1 MPGLSGQGR
10 IVLFPR
16 LASGARGVGAW
27 MGNALTARLNL
38 SEDVVRRNESFSG
51 ARNPLRRLSR
61 NRQATLT
68 LVGDEFT
75 RANMATFFKGLNT
88 TVAAGTAVTNEVLNG
103 GGSGAP
109 AVGQIYTLGGA
120 NGARNVSAVVVR
132 DSTGTPKVLV
142 AGTNYRLNALTGTIE
157 ILDITTG
164 GPYVLPLRADYT
176 PGAHSL
182 TSLASA
188 ANVEVYVTAELINT
202 DPDAAANS
210 ALAFE
215 LYRVSFN
222 IAEALDMINDEFA
235 EFSITGDVLL
245 DATKPAAGALGQLG
259 AMIST

>member
-1 MPGLSGQGR
+1 MPGFSGQGR
-10 IVLFPR
+10 ITLFPR
-16 LASGARGVGAW
+16 LAGGARGRGAW
-27 MGNALTARLNL
+27 MGNAITARLNA

-51 ARNPLRRLSR
+51 ARNPLRRISR

-75 RANMATFFKGLNT
+75 RQNMATFFKGLNT
-88 TVAAGTAVTNEVLNG
+88 AVAAGAAVTNEVLNG

-109 AVGQIYTLGGA
+109 AVGEIYTLGGL
-120 NGARNVSAVVVR
+120 NGARAVTGVVVR

-157 ILDITTG
+157 ILDVTTG

-176 PGAHSL
+176 PGVHNI
-182 TSLASA
+182 TSLFNAP
-188 ANVEVYVTAELINT
+188 NVEVYVLAELINT
-202 DPDAAANS
+202 DPEAAANS
-210 ALAFE
+210 ALGFE

-235 EFSITGDVLL
+235 EFSITGDVLI
-245 DATKPAAGALGQLG
+245 DATKPASGALGQLG